1 MIDMLITIDSTIR
14 QAMKGLDKALEKCLL
29 VVDDNQNLLGTLT
42 DGDLRRS
49 ILNGANV
56 SETIEKYYF
65 RDPITLYKGNYTI
78 EDATRLL
85 REKKI
90 EIIPILDKTKKIVD
104 YLTWANIKGE
114 NKNKKI
120 MDDIS
125 VVIMA
130 GGKGSRME
138 PFTSVLPKPLIP
150 INEKTIIEHIIER
163 FTDMGCS
170 DFHLTVNYK
179 SKILKA
185 YFEEL
190 KPHYSVS
197 FISEDKPLGTAG
209 SLQYLNGKFDKSFFV
224 TNCDILIKSDY
235 LNLHDFHNSGGYDL
249 TLVASSKEYVIPYGT
264 CELNSRGYLSHIN
277 EKPIFNFLINTGLY
291 ILNPDVLN
299 IIPKNKFYHITDLI
313 KDLKKSGKK
322 VGVFPID
329 DDAWID
335 IGQWEEYKKVMKLL

>member
-90 EIIPILDKTKKIVD
+90 EIIPILDKSKKIVD

-138 PFTSVLPKPLIP
+138 PFTSVLPKPLILSL
-150 INEKTIIEHIIER
+150 IHI
-163 FTDMGCS
+163 
-170 DFHLTVNYK
+170 
-179 SKILKA
+179 
-185 YFEEL
+185 
-190 KPHYSVS
+190 
-197 FISEDKPLGTAG
+197 
-209 SLQYLNGKFDKSFFV
+209 
-224 TNCDILIKSDY
+224 
-235 LNLHDFHNSGGYDL
+235 
-249 TLVASSKEYVIPYGT
+249 
-264 CELNSRGYLSHIN
+264 
-277 EKPIFNFLINTGLY
+277 
-291 ILNPDVLN
+291 
-299 IIPKNKFYHITDLI
+299 
-313 KDLKKSGKK
+313 
-322 VGVFPID
+322 
-329 DDAWID
+329 
-335 IGQWEEYKKVMKLL
+335 